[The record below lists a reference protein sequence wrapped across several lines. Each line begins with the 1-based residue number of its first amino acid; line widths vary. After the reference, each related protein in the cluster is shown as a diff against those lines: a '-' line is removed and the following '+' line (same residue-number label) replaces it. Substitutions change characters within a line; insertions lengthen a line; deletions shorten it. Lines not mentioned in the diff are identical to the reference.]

1 MIRRDM
7 SRSVCKAQ
15 KESSMDTQQKQSPS
29 NRHRIENYRTMWAAT
44 KRTTAIRPV
53 EWSWIRAALGVVV
66 GLVLAPDATE
76 STDEGM
82 DEEVDEA
89 DEADEDDDDE
99 LLAEDDDSVAF
110 LEPHWLSCLHWSWPS
125 ASSGWSLM
133 QLAKLD

>member
-1 MIRRDM
+1 
-7 SRSVCKAQ
+7 
-15 KESSMDTQQKQSPS
+15 MDTSRNNHLKQA
-29 NRHRIENYRTMWAAT
+29 RRENYRTIWAAT

-53 EWSWIRAALGVVV
+53 ECSWIRAALGVLV

-82 DEEVDEA
+82 DEDEDVDEA
-89 DEADEDDDDE
+89 DDDDDE